1 MFNKCFCKDLMS
13 GFTNTILALRDIY
26 YKNSEVIA
34 PAAAIYREN
43 LHRLLGVISGQE
55 LNSSYQFSLPN
66 CM

>member
-1 MFNKCFCKDLMS
+1 MS
-13 GFTNTILALRDIY
+13 GFTDTILALRDIY

-43 LHRLLGVISGQE
+43 HDRLLGVISGQE